1 MNILHYMFFYIHVL
15 LEFVFCIAV
24 CDDLCAGYCITLRV
38 LQVHSITVVCT
49 VKKISPSETKFCVCV
64 CERERDIL

>member
-24 CDDLCAGYCITLRV
+24 CDDLCAGYCVTLRV
-38 LQVHSITVVCT
+38 QQVHSITVVFT
-49 VKKISPSETKFCVCV
+49 VKKFAQSETKFFWCYNLV
-64 CERERDIL
+64 EL